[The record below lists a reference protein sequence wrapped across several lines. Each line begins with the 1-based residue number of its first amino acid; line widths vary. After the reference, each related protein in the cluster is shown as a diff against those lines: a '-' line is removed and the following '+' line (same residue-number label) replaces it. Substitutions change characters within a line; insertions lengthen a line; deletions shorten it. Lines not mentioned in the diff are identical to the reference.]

1 MLIGGMIYALSSLS
15 KTKDK
20 TEYSK
25 IMRYFDD
32 LKVSEFTLNLNNG
45 ELTYKLQGD
54 AKDKERNYTVPNV
67 SLFVNEVLGSE
78 DGENYRRKYDEAN
91 PDAPLKYDLVPISDN
106 SFWLN
111 LIPTL
116 LMLGVMIF
124 FFVWM
129 MMIDVIE
136 IVCKPLRKLGG
147 PYRIVGLAAIV
158 AYIFFGGL
166 CLWELWV
173 NIYRFHFTT
182 IHDIDGKKFLMAIWL
197 SLVTIGCYG
206 ICITSAWGPKDLGR
220 RQSS

>member
-1 MLIGGMIYALSSLS
+1 MKRVWRYLRALIATAL
-15 KTKDK
+15 
-20 TEYSK
+20 
-25 IMRYFDD
+25 F
-32 LKVSEFTLNLNNG
+32 
-45 ELTYKLQGD
+45 
-54 AKDKERNYTVPNV
+54 A
-67 SLFVNEVLGSE
+67 VLGV
-78 DGENYRRKYDEAN
+78 GVGYGLYCALMAIYPYGMR
-91 PDAPLKYDLVPISDN
+91 IDN
-106 SFWLN
+106 WSIIIVLYFFSI
-111 LIPTL
+111 LI
-116 LMLGVMIF
+116 

-129 MMIDVIE
+129 MMIDILE

-182 IHDIDGKKFLMAIWL
+182 INDIDGKKFLMAIWL